1 MGKFLILGMLAFFL
15 LYPVSEANPAQYY
28 VGPNGKDSDTGDR
41 SHPFKSIARGIS
53 AASAGDS
60 VVLMPGKYPGVI
72 TIAKSGVP
80 EKPITII
87 SDSHDE
93 EQFAVIDGGYPEGW
107 DEYFEKPGMPTKGSK
122 NYGIVI
128 GFSGSP
134 DFAIVM
140 TPGYLP
146 GINTTLSPALA
157 VEMPLA
163 MDLKG

>member
-1 MGKFLILGMLAFFL
+1 MGKFLIFCILAFFL
-15 LYPVSEANPAQYY
+15 FCSVSEASPAQYY
-28 VGPNGKDSDTGDR
+28 VGPNGNDSDTGDR
-41 SHPFKSIARGIS
+41 SHPFKSIAKGIS

-72 TIAKSGVP
+72 TIAKSGLP

-128 GFSGSP
+128 ENASW
-134 DFAIVM
+134 IVIENIIFRNC
-140 TPGYLP
+140 YNI
-146 GINTTLSPALA
+146 GIRLTMRIT
-157 VEMPLA
+157 
-163 MDLKG
+163 